1 MTRQLPTVILADTPD
16 GEECIGLMVNNRA
29 FLMTRSEA
37 NVLYQSLRHALEG
50 VPQLL
55 HDENAVEIVRR
66 QTMERVRK

>member
-55 HDENAVEIVRR
+55 YDEDTAKIGQRH
-66 QTMERVRK
+66 TMERVRK